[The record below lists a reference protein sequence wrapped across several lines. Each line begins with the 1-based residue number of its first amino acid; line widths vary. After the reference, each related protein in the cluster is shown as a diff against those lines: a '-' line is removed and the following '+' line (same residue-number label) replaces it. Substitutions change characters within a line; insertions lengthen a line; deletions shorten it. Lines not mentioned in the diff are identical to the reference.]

1 MESIATN
8 FNRDGF
14 VAPIRILSEDEIT
27 NYRELLYTTLMEK
40 LEDPE
45 ISDKYV
51 WQLHLLEPWL
61 SRLVCEEQIV
71 NAVQE
76 ILGPNILAWNST
88 FIIKHPFDQSY
99 TSWHQDRTFWG
110 LQPARAVT
118 AWIAFTRSYRKNGCV
133 LMMPGTHREGQIDHA
148 NRYAEGNMLSR
159 GQEIDLN
166 VGTDQAVAME
176 LQPGEMSLHDV
187 SVVHSSHPNDSGDIR
202 IGCNITYIAPD
213 VRQTLGP
220 DTAYLVRGQ
229 DTFGNFDLA
238 RTPSDPLSDTD
249 QAAYAEAASR
259 RENILASAPANY

>member
-1 MESIATN
+1 MESISN
-8 FNRDGF
+8 KFSRDGF
-14 VAPIRILSEDEIT
+14 VAPIRIFSEGETSHYCNLLYSTLLDKLENPELSE
-27 NYRELLYTTLMEK
+27 
-40 LEDPE
+40 
-45 ISDKYV
+45 KYV

-61 SRLVCEEQIV
+61 AGIVRTELILDAVEQL
-71 NAVQE
+71 
-76 ILGPNILAWNST
+76 LGPNILVWNSG
-88 FIIKHPFDQSY
+88 FIIKRPLDQSY

-110 LQPARAVT
+110 LEPARAVT
-118 AWIAFTRSYRKNGCV
+118 AWVALTRSSLDNGCL
-133 LMMPGTHREGQIDHA
+133 LMMPGTHLEGQIEHT
-148 NRYAEGNMLSR
+148 NRYGEGNMLSR
-159 GQEIDLN
+159 GQEIELN
-166 VGTDQAVAME
+166 VSDDRAVAME

-202 IGCNITYIAPD
+202 IGCNITYISPD

-238 RTPSDPLSDTD
+238 RTPRDPLSDTD

>member
-14 VAPIRILSEDEIT
+14 VAPIQILSENKIA
-27 NYRELLYTTLMEK
+27 NYRKLLYTTLIEK

-45 ISDKYV
+45 VSDKYV

-61 SRLVCEEQIV
+61 SRLVCEKQIV

-148 NRYAEGNMLSR
+148 HRYAEGNMLSR

-176 LQPGEMSLHDV
+176 LQPGEMSLHDI
-187 SVVHSSHPNDSGDIR
+187 SVVHSSEPNNSEDIR
-202 IGCNITYIAPD
+202 IGYNITYIAPD
-213 VRQTLGP
+213 VRQTRGP

-229 DTFGNFDLA
+229 DDYGNFFLAPTPRDSESKETQAVHAEAVSHREDVLANDLA
-238 RTPSDPLSDTD
+238 AT
-249 QAAYAEAASR
+249 
-259 RENILASAPANY
+259 